1 MRNMEERRFNCAGIN
16 CAKGVEAVRIQTLI
30 EDTSGSNTE
39 LVCEHG
45 LSFYLET
52 ALHKVLFDL
61 GVSGGFL
68 KNARA
73 LRIDLTQV
81 DTGILSHGHNDHGGG
96 LREFLSVNNKA
107 KVYVQESAFEGHY
120 SVSRGTLHEIG
131 LDPALHT
138 HPQIV
143 RVAGDMRIDE
153 ELFLFSSVSQRT
165 FWPQTNANL
174 MKQEGQGL
182 VPDDFRHEQYLAVA
196 DGDKNILFSGCA
208 HRGIVNIM
216 ERYCTLFHRAPD
228 VAVTGMHLTSP
239 RTGKCEDYAVLERI
253 AQRLAA
259 YPTQFVTGHCTGEEA
274 YCALK
279 QTLGVQ
285 IELLHTGDIVL
296 GSEVG
301 AMR

>member
-1 MRNMEERRFNCAGIN
+1 MEERRFNCAGIN
-16 CAKGVEAVRIQTLI
+16 CAEGVEAVRIQTLI

-52 ALHKVLFDL
+52 ALHKALFDL

-81 DTGILSHGHNDHGGG
+81 DTVILSHGHNDHGGG

-153 ELFLFSSVSQRT
+153 ELFLFSSV
-165 FWPQTNANL
+165 
-174 MKQEGQGL
+174 
-182 VPDDFRHEQYLAVA
+182 
-196 DGDKNILFSGCA
+196 
-208 HRGIVNIM
+208 
-216 ERYCTLFHRAPD
+216 
-228 VAVTGMHLTSP
+228 
-239 RTGKCEDYAVLERI
+239 
-253 AQRLAA
+253 
-259 YPTQFVTGHCTGEEA
+259 
-274 YCALK
+274 
-279 QTLGVQ
+279 
-285 IELLHTGDIVL
+285 
-296 GSEVG
+296 
-301 AMR
+301 

>member
-1 MRNMEERRFNCAGIN
+1 
-16 CAKGVEAVRIQTLI
+16 
-30 EDTSGSNTE
+30 
-39 LVCEHG
+39 
-45 LSFYLET
+45 
-52 ALHKVLFDL
+52 
-61 GVSGGFL
+61 
-68 KNARA
+68 
-73 LRIDLTQV
+73 
-81 DTGILSHGHNDHGGG
+81 
-96 LREFLSVNNKA
+96 
-107 KVYVQESAFEGHY
+107 
-120 SVSRGTLHEIG
+120 
-131 LDPALHT
+131 
-138 HPQIV
+138 
-143 RVAGDMRIDE
+143 MRIDE
-153 ELFLFSSVSQRT
+153 ELFLFSSVSQRI

-285 IELLHTGDIVL
+285 IELLHTGDIML